1 MHRSFSLRRHR
12 SQPQVK
18 LASDIS
24 TIPEATTEEI
34 PQVNT
39 PDVTRGLSKR
49 LLRRFHSRSHSRTND
64 EGLKTSLVQHQDA
77 NGIPVRSRSRR
88 EKIVHVI
95 ANPDSLFKQEPAQ
108 KEPTR

>member
-18 LASDIS
+18 VSADIS
-24 TIPEATTEEI
+24 TVHEAKSGSTT
-34 PQVNT
+34 QVNL

-49 LLRRFHSRSHSRTND
+49 LLRRFHSRSHSRTAH
-64 EGLKTSLVQHQDA
+64 EPLKSPLAQVTDA
-77 NGIPVRSRSRR
+77 NGLPARSRSRR

-95 ANPDSLFKQEPAQ
+95 ANPDSLFKQEQ
-108 KEPTR
+108 